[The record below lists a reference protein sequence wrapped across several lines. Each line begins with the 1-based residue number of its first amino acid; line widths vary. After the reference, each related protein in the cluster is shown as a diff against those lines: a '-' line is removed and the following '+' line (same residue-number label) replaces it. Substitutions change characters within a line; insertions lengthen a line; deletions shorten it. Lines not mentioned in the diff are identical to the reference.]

1 MRRRLAR
8 RLGSAEFATEVLHET
23 YLRLGRGAA
32 DFGMVRSPKAY
43 LYRTALNV
51 AADHHRRAGTRRL
64 SHPEIEALRGLAE
77 AALDPV
83 KAMEARLEVATLERA
98 LEKLTPR
105 RRAILIAARLEEASH
120 ADIAARFGI
129 STRMVEKELKAALVH
144 CSAWLEKKLTKRF
157 GSEPSGT
164 S

>member
-1 MRRRLAR
+1 MNDVNLAALRQLLVERYDDLRRRLAR

-43 LYRTALNV
+43 SYRTALNV

-83 KAMEARLEVATLERA
+83 KAMPRTPAEDWSSVKAIHPARMPSFRD
-98 LEKLTPR
+98 PI
-105 RRAILIAARLEEASH
+105 RAIRWSAR
-120 ADIAARFGI
+120 
-129 STRMVEKELKAALVH
+129 
-144 CSAWLEKKLTKRF
+144 
-157 GSEPSGT
+157 
-164 S
+164 